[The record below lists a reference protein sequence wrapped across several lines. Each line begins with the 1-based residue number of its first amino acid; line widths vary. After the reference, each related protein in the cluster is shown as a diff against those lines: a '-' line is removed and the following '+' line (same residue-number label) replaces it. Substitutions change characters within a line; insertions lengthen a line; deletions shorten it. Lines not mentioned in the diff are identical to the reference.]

1 MLKLGRV
8 KLKAILML
16 DIVLALGLKVLI
28 EFNHRIQIR
37 RANHLSQVVPTE
49 TAEEVNGLE
58 VGMRANNGIMI
69 EQINI

>member
-28 EFNHRIQIR
+28 EFDHRIQIR
-37 RANHLSQVVPTE
+37 RANHLGQVMAAE

-69 EQINI
+69 E

>member
-28 EFNHRIQIR
+28 EFDHRIQIR
-37 RANHLSQVVPTE
+37 RANHLGQVVPTE

-69 EQINI
+69 E

>member
-28 EFNHRIQIR
+28 EFDHRIQIR
-37 RANHLSQVVPTE
+37 RANHLGQVVTAE

-58 VGMRANNGIMI
+58 VGMRANNRIMI
-69 EQINI
+69 K